1 MKNNNNKTKNKRI
14 RLEDIK
20 VTVHIP
26 DNVNESVR
34 KEKINLIY
42 DILSG
47 KSA

>member
-1 MKNNNNKTKNKRI
+1 MENSNNKTKNKRI

-26 DNVNESVR
+26 DNVSESVR
-34 KEKINLIY
+34 REKINLIY
-42 DILSG
+42 DILSK